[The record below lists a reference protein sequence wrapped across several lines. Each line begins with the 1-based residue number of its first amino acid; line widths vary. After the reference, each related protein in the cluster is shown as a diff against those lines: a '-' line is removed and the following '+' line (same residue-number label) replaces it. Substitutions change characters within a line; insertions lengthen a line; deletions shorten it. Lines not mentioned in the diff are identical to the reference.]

1 MLRAMILA
9 LLLPI
14 SAMAAPRPVT
24 GLLTKGSDL
33 PATIPLQVRA
43 SGDRD
48 RAIILQ
54 DQDSR
59 PVISG
64 YLRGGE
70 VLRLLVPPGRHSLV
84 IAAGQPEDWQGIDR
98 LFGEDT
104 EALDMPLT
112 FRIDGN
118 RRIGHSIVLIYS
130 DGSLSITD
138 RQDRTICQIAN
149 WDIKRR
155 VQIAPGGI
163 VLRWLDPQLE
173 TRSRPCD

>member
-1 MLRAMILA
+1 MRAMILV

-24 GLLTKGSDL
+24 GLLTKGSNL
-33 PATIPLQVRA
+33 PARIPLQVRA
-43 SGDRD
+43 PGDSD
-48 RAIILQ
+48 HAVILQ
-54 DQDSR
+54 DQDGQ

-70 VLRLLVPPGRHSLV
+70 VLRLLVPPGRHRLV
-84 IAAGQPEDWQGIDR
+84 VAAGQPEDWQGTDR

-104 EALDMPLT
+104 HALDMPLT
-112 FRIDGN
+112 FRIEGN
-118 RRIGHSIVLIYS
+118 RRIGHSIVLTYS

-138 RQDRTICQIAN
+138 HQNRTICQIAD
-149 WDIKRR
+149 WDIERR
-155 VQIAPGGI
+155 VQIAPGGT